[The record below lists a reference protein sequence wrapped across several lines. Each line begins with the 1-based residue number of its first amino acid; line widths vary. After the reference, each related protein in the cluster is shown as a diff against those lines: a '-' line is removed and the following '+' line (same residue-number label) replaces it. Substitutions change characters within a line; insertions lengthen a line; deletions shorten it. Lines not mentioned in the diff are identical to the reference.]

1 MRNHIIKEIKSLKS
15 TVTTILEKEPTARDN
30 DRYLHMAICML
41 QDRVLREN
49 PPFEYFVD
57 NYMNGKYV
65 NFASIERCRRKIQ
78 EEREDLRGNTYKS
91 RSEEAEGVKNG
102 ING

>member
-1 MRNHIIKEIKSLKS
+1 MKNHIIKEIKSLKT
-15 TVTTILEKEPTARDN
+15 TVTTILEKEPVTRDN

-41 QDRVLREN
+41 QDTQLRTN
-49 PPFEYFVD
+49 PSFEYFVD

-78 EEREDLRGNTYKS
+78 EEREDLRGNAYKS
-91 RSEEAEGVKNG
+91 RSEEAESVKNE